1 MNQTQCALHI
11 SSTASPLQPVSAL
24 SLIQQCGHAVAY
36 VKFPTASEAA
46 KTQEQ
51 LHMTTIKDGRA
62 SVALKIFIAD
72 EPERHPWDVSRC
84 AALMPGTK
92 LQSHSL

>member
-1 MNQTQCALHI
+1 
-11 SSTASPLQPVSAL
+11 
-24 SLIQQCGHAVAY
+24 
-36 VKFPTASEAA
+36 
-46 KTQEQ
+46 
-51 LHMTTIKDGRA
+51 MTTIKDGRA